1 MHMTFPL
8 KQNYKYLIL
17 KAQIL
22 KKVNDL
28 RLKKKKKT
36 HILETLYCEKKSFK
50 TPDTLL

>member
-1 MHMTFPL
+1 MTFPL

-28 RLKKKKKT
+28 RLKKKKNPTYLRLYTVKKRASK
-36 HILETLYCEKKSFK
+36 HLTLCSNI
-50 TPDTLL
+50 

>member
-28 RLKKKKKT
+28 RLKKKKPTYLRLHTVK
-36 HILETLYCEKKSFK
+36 
-50 TPDTLL
+50 

>member
-1 MHMTFPL
+1 MHMTLPL

-28 RLKKKKKT
+28 RLKKKKT